1 MTEFA
6 QDFEVFQGDA
16 KEITIP
22 ITDEFGVAVDLTGS
36 SQRWQA
42 HEKENGPVVI
52 TKADANITIVSVAPD
67 TSNAIR
73 FSLVPADTQA
83 LEAKD
88 YDHEAEIVDASANP
102 STVTRGTMT
111 VRDDLIV

>member
-22 ITDEFGVAVDLTGS
+22 ITDEDGVAKTLTGS
-36 SQRWQA
+36 TQRWQA
-42 HEKENGPVVI
+42 HDRDSGAVVVTKDDGDI
-52 TKADANITIVSVAPD
+52 TLVSIPPETD
-67 TSNAIR
+67 NAIR
-73 FSLVPADTQA
+73 FDLDPEDTLE

-88 YDHEAEIVDASANP
+88 YDHEAEIVDSESNP
-102 STVTRGTMT
+102 STVTRGTMK
-111 VRDDLIV
+111 VRAHLIV

>member
-16 KEITIP
+16 KEVTIP
-22 ITDEFGVAVDLTGS
+22 ITDEDGDASQLAGS
-36 SQRWQA
+36 TQRWQA
-42 HEKENGPVVI
+42 HDKDSGAVVI
-52 TKADANITIVSVAPD
+52 TKTDSDITIVSIPPD
-67 TSNAIR
+67 DNNAIR
-73 FSLVPADTQA
+73 FELDPADTLE

-88 YDHEAEIVDASANP
+88 YDHEAEIVDAQSNP

-111 VRDDLIV
+111 VRAHLIV